1 MIIVTYCFT
10 VYIQKNHLQFHDK
23 SLECTGFELRIMSK
37 VCQITGKRPSA
48 GQNRSKACN
57 ATKRRFLP
65 NLVTKR
71 VKDPATGRMKR
82 MRISTS
88 ALRTMVKKSA

>member
-1 MIIVTYCFT
+1 MF
-10 VYIQKNHLQFHDK
+10 KNYLHFLLK
-23 SLECTGFELRIMSK
+23 CLECLGFLQRIMSR
-37 VCQITGKRPSA
+37 VCQISGKRPSA

-82 MRISTS
+82 MRVSTS
-88 ALRTMVKKSA
+88 ALRTMTKNSR